1 MNAVVQNATPGAL
14 AMLNPKY
21 EAFVQHYVATGGQR
35 AAAAKAAG
43 VTLATARN
51 LLSDAEATARIRY
64 LNALQFQSVGVT
76 AEKVKKELADIAFQT
91 AADLFDEEGNLIS
104 ITDLPDHVASTVTQ
118 VEVEVRDKL
127 VKDED
132 GNPTVET
139 VILKKIKRADKM
151 AGLTLLAR
159 HFKIVGAEDDGV
171 NALATALADRLNA
184 AKRRLANGEDLPM
197 ADEVHPP
204 RPVID
209 SSAPEDARIIGEAEH
224 LPAEPITDEFASP
237 EPPEND
243 DEVW

>member
-1 MNAVVQNATPGAL
+1 MNAVTRQPYPGEVAL
-14 AMLNPKY
+14 LNPRY
-21 EAFVQHYVATGGQR
+21 EAFVQHYVANGGSR
-35 AAAAKAAG
+35 ATAAKAAG

-64 LNALQFQSVGVT
+64 LNALQFQHVGAT
-76 AEKVKKELADIAFQT
+76 AERVKKELADIAFQS
-91 AADLFDEEGNLIS
+91 ANDLFDDDGNLIA
-104 ITDLPDHVASTVTQ
+104 INDLPDHVASTITQ

-139 VILKKIKRADKM
+139 VILKKIKRADKL
-151 AGLTLLAR
+151 AALTLFAR

-184 AKRRLANGEDLPM
+184 AKRRLAGEDLPM
-197 ADEVHPP
+197 VDEVAAP

-237 EPPEND
+237 ELPEND

>member
-1 MNAVVQNATPGAL
+1 MNLATQTARPGEVAL
-14 AMLNPKY
+14 LNPRY
-21 EAFVQHYVATGGQR
+21 EAFVQHYVANGGSR

-64 LNALQFQSVGVT
+64 LNALQFQNVGVS

-91 AADLFDEEGNLIS
+91 AADLFDDDGNLIA
-104 ITDLPDHVASTVTQ
+104 INDLPDHVASTITQ

-151 AGLTLLAR
+151 AGLTLFAR

-171 NALATALADRLNA
+171 NALASALADRLNA
-184 AKRRLANGEDLPM
+184 AKRRMAGEDLPM
-197 ADEVHPP
+197 ADEVMPP

-209 SSAPEDARIIGEAEH
+209 SSMPEDARIIGEAEH

-243 DEVW
+243 DEIW